1 MSSSKLKVIK
11 KRPIKQYLSNET
23 LTDILKSRF
32 KENLTDKETANK
44 HNVSIT
50 LTKKIIKKYGDDY
63 IEMNNL
69 NGDLPENDSLKDF
82 WKLNIKNKDDND
94 NIDTNDE

>member
-11 KRPIKQYLSNET
+11 KRPVKQYLSNET
-23 LTDILKSRF
+23 LTDILQSRF
-32 KENLTDKETANK
+32 KENLTDKETATK

-63 IEMNNL
+63 VEMNNL
-69 NGDLPENDSLKDF
+69 NGDLPENESLMNF
-82 WKLNIKNKDDND
+82 WKSKDVKEDSD
-94 NIDTNDE
+94 